1 MVVLWCSEALFVVSS
16 GDGHIAIPTDRIPCV
31 VSIVSVYKF
40 ERRRHWGPPP
50 LLGNCD
56 AVYEKGKEFVAH
68 KIVSIGRRKLSYLF
82 PLSTGNAFALLS
94 PEANTPLVE
103 ESTRRRV
110 LSIPEAITT
119 KHGSILCRLEGD
131 DCVYSTLR
139 ALDLRFGS
147 PSSAFVFRF
156 ALLAVFRVVCESFV
170 LKESLFTRRKD
181 ERHTAIDTLQF
192 LVAKVH

>member
-1 MVVLWCSEALFVVSS
+1 MWSRLCLCTNLSAE
-16 GDGHIAIPTDRIPCV
+16 DIPVRL
-31 VSIVSVYKF
+31 
-40 ERRRHWGPPP
+40 P

-56 AVYEKGKEFVAH
+56 GVYEKGEGFVAH

-82 PLSTGNAFALLS
+82 PLTTGNAFALLS

-110 LSIPEAITT
+110 LSIPKAITT
-119 KHGSILCRLEGD
+119 KHGSILGRLERD

-139 ALDLRFGS
+139 ALDLRFGA

-192 LVAKVH
+192 LVDKVH